1 MAKNSFIFYEEYEQP
16 LSMLDDAERGQLLMA
31 LIRYSKD
38 GTIPDIS
45 PAANMAFAFI
55 KAQMDRDTDK
65 YNDTVRKR
73 SEAGKQGGKASK
85 NAVERGNQ
93 KTLQE
98 TSSNPEEANASFD
111 KQNKQM
117 QTKKANAFFDKQNK
131 QMQTKQ
137 AVNVDVDDDVDVN
150 EDVDV
155 DVDVS
160 LPPIIPPA
168 GDGES
173 DSPSPEAGESTGF
186 LEFWDAYPKQEN
198 RRTAL
203 LEWRKLHPSA
213 ALRQKIMQALAEQC
227 RKPQWRQDGG
237 RDIPQAANW
246 LSKRLWEDKP
256 VRIPDSISN
265 PPNSIAMDVI
275 NQVIAEEG

>member
-31 LIRYSKD
+31 IIRYSKD

-73 SEAGKQGGKASK
+73 SDAGKQGGRPSK
-85 NAVERGNQ
+85 NSNDS
-93 KTLQE
+93 
-98 TSSNPEEANASFD
+98 TSSNQKNQEVSYDSNDSDEKP
-111 KQNKQM
+111 
-117 QTKKANAFFDKQNK
+117 KKANGFSEKQKK
-131 QMQTKQ
+131 QIKAKK

-237 RDIPQAANW
+237 RYIPQAANW

>member
-1 MAKNSFIFYEEYEQP
+1 MSKNSFIFYEEYEQP
-16 LSMLDDAERGQLLMA
+16 LSMLNDVERGQLLMA

-65 YNDTVRKR
+65 YNETVRKR
-73 SEAGKQGGKASK
+73 SEAGKQGGRPPK
-85 NAVERGNQ
+85 NS
-93 KTLQE
+93 TDS
-98 TSSNPEEANASFD
+98 TSSNQKNQEVSYDSNDSDEKP
-111 KQNKQM
+111 
-117 QTKKANAFFDKQNK
+117 KKANGFSEKQKK
-131 QMQTKQ
+131 QIKAKK
-137 AVNVDVDDDVDVN
+137 AVNVDVDDDVND
-150 EDVDV
+150 DVDV

-173 DSPSPEAGESTGF
+173 DSPGPEAAEPIGF
-186 LEFWDAYPKQEN
+186 AEFWDAYPKQEN
-198 RRTAL
+198 RSTAL

-237 RDIPQAANW
+237 RYIPQAANW
-246 LSKRLWEDKP
+246 LAKRLWEDRP

-265 PPNSIAMDVI
+265 PPNSVAMDVI